1 MSVTASQTGTV
12 VGPVDP
18 GLERRRRRRP
28 RTEEVERPSWPLTAL
43 LIVLSLTI
51 FLPLY
56 FAVVTALKTPDPLS
70 GTGFGLPTQVRW
82 ANFVDAWQLTNF
94 PKAAFNSAVITVST
108 VVLTLLTN
116 SMVAYAI
123 ARNTHRRFFKGL
135 YLYFVS
141 ALFVPFPIIML
152 PVAKQTALLHLDNRL
167 GLILLYVVYGLAFN
181 IFIFTAYI
189 HSIPRELEE
198 AAAIDGASVWGTF
211 WKVIFPLLAPMNATV
226 GILTCLWAWND
237 FLLPLV
243 ILSDPGS
250 ATLPLVQYVFQ
261 SQFQTNY
268 PAAFASYLMAMA
280 LAAGGITTYAQLA
293 ATDVETLKAT
303 ISAAG
308 MRLAPTISS
317 WPERAAALVTV
328 NEKRS
333 TERPRQGG
341 NEALRPFSAGRT
353 RSPPGRA
360 AHT

>member
-1 MSVTASQTGTV
+1 MSAITNENVTTPGAPATQT
-12 VGPVDP
+12 
-18 GLERRRRRRP
+18 RRRRKGAGHDP
-28 RTEEVERPSWPLTAL
+28 VNWWLTAL

-51 FLPLY
+51 AIPLY
-56 FAVVTALKTPDPLS
+56 FAVVTALKTTDQLG
-70 GTGFGLPTQVRW
+70 GTGFGLPTTVRW
-82 ANFVDAWQLTNF
+82 ANFLDAWRLTDF
-94 PKAAFNSAVITVST
+94 PKTALNSAIITVGA

-123 ARNTHRRFFKGL
+123 ARNMSRKLFKGM
-135 YLYFVS
+135 YYYFVS

-152 PVAKQTALLHLDNRL
+152 PVAKDTAILHLDNRL

-189 HSIPRELEE
+189 QSIPRELEE
-198 AAAIDGASVWGTF
+198 AAAMDGASTWGIF

-268 PAAFASYLMAMA
+268 PTAFASYLMAMA
-280 LAAGGITTYAQLA
+280 PLLVVYVFAQRW
-293 ATDVETLKAT
+293 V
-303 ISAAG
+303 ISG
-308 MRLAPTISS
+308 
-317 WPERAAALVTV
+317 VTRGAV
-328 NEKRS
+328 K
-333 TERPRQGG
+333 
-341 NEALRPFSAGRT
+341 
-353 RSPPGRA
+353 
-360 AHT
+360 